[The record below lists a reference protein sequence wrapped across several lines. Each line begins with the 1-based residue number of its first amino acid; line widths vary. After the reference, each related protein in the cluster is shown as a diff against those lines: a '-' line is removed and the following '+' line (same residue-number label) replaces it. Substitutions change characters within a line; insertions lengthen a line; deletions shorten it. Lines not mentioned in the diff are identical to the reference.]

1 MLARAESY
9 QPTGRSFSRLR
20 RLGLLRDL
28 EPSEVAAA
36 VVAGVQD
43 DRPQVRLPRR
53 AAFAGA
59 LAEAPQALV
68 DDLLAGGPL
77 AVNR

>member
-1 MLARAESY
+1 MDLEDR
-9 QPTGRSFSRLR
+9 RVLRR

-36 VVAGVQD
+36 VVASVQD

-68 DDLLAGGPL
+68 APCSRVGHS
-77 AVNR
+77 R